1 MKPVREIVSREII
14 DDLWGAGYTILPRA
28 RHPDPFFVP
37 PEMVPQ
43 GRSYQWWHLVHDKV
57 HYERPLGHTLSGW
70 AAVPASR
77 HDGYFMP
84 AGFIGDIEVN
94 GLGLFEKSKWEVEA
108 DRAEQTAKAK
118 QMVDDWAKS
127 TGALFEGEFKIGG
140 ERTEI
145 GATKTIENATK
156 IPRELTPYIAQI
168 FEERD
173 RLANDFVYSS
183 DRREVEE
190 IERKYMKAMG
200 ESATDSKWPTL
211 HAIILPYAIENIRK
225 RIAEEATSGQASE
238 H

>member
-1 MKPVREIVSREII
+1 
-14 DDLWGAGYTILPRA
+14 
-28 RHPDPFFVP
+28 
-37 PEMVPQ
+37 
-43 GRSYQWWHLVHDKV
+43 
-57 HYERPLGHTLSGW
+57 
-70 AAVPASR
+70 
-77 HDGYFMP
+77 MP

-145 GATKTIENATK
+145 GATKTIENTTK

-168 FEERD
+168 FEKRD
-173 RLANDFVYSS
+173 RIARLYTNGDKSGFILAI
-183 DRREVEE
+183 E
-190 IERKYMKAMG
+190 IEMDDAMKNNPDAF
-200 ESATDSKWPTL
+200 ASKWPTL
-211 HAIILPYAIENIRK
+211 NAIILPFAIENIRK